1 MIWLIVIYISLP
13 LIFNVFIMESGKTY
27 SSESRTSENIT
38 NVFRKMLE
46 DKKAVQSYIRER
58 GTLEGF
64 EDETIIFAKPL

>member
-27 SSESRTSENIT
+27 SSESIISENIT

>member
-27 SSESRTSENIT
+27 SSESRISENIT

>member
-1 MIWLIVIYISLP
+1 MILLIVIYISLP

-27 SSESRTSENIT
+27 SSESRISENIT